1 MQITLLGVP
10 SVTRDGERAVLD
22 TRKALALIAHLALSE
37 RPRPREALCDLLWP
51 EHDASHARGA
61 LRRTLST
68 VRGAIGDDGV
78 QASSDSVALRRGP
91 DLEIDVE
98 CFRRLAAEGASTDDL
113 GAAVAQYSG
122 RFLDGF
128 ALRDSVEFD
137 DWQGI
142 QAEVLSRE
150 LGSALRRLVAGLV
163 QRGEHEPA
171 LAHARRWLELD
182 ALQEPAHRELIR
194 LHALTG
200 DRAAA
205 LEQYRD
211 CVRTLSRELGVSPL
225 QETAELYE
233 QVNDGSLTP
242 PAQAAQRPPAA
253 SGSVPAPLQLP
264 LVGRERE
271 LAALAGAHA
280 ASRPEGRLAV
290 IEGEAGIGKT
300 RLFEELA
307 RRAIADG
314 AVVLAVQCHDDEAG
328 LPYGPVV
335 ELLRAAL
342 RRTDSTDEAWPAAVA
357 PQRLADAAL
366 LLPELAALRPDTPAP
381 LPLDGPGARVRLL
394 EAVAAV
400 VSAACAG
407 RSPGIVFFDDV
418 HGADEATID
427 AISYLSRRLEGRAL
441 LLVVSWRS
449 EAVQPG
455 HRLRRLAVDAARAGT
470 ATIVSPVRLTQDEVG
485 ALVQAARP
493 GTPEAGLQ
501 RRVYL
506 ESEGLPLFVAQYLA
520 AQAGGGTPA
529 HDGLPADVQGFLSAR
544 LAGLGAV
551 ARQVLGAA
559 ATIGRSFDL
568 DTVREASGRGEEE
581 LVEALEELLA
591 QDVVREVGGSGPGYD
606 FSHQKLRSLVYA
618 ETSLARRRLLHR
630 RIGAA
635 LSKGAGAEERAALVA
650 KHLRLAGDDAAAA
663 LHYRVAAEHAARL
676 HAHADALIHL
686 DAALALGDP
695 DAAGAHERIGDLR
708 TLLGDYVGALAAY
721 GTAAAH
727 GDRAARAAIEHK
739 LGNVHHRR
747 GEWPRAE
754 ARLRAALD
762 LAGEGRPALRV
773 HVQIDLAATLYQAGD
788 SERAGALA
796 VEALALALASADPR
810 GQAQAHN
817 LLGVLARRDADLG
830 GAAAHLEHSLE
841 LARELGDDAAQAAA
855 LNNLALVRRDAARA
869 GAGA

>member
-182 ALQEPAHRELIR
+182 ALHEPAHRELIR

-211 CVRTLSRELGVSPL
+211 CVRTLSGELGVSPL

-418 HGADEATID
+418 HGADEAPTRRRSTRSPTS
-427 AISYLSRRLEGRAL
+427 AAASR
-441 LLVVSWRS
+441 
-449 EAVQPG
+449 
-455 HRLRRLAVDAARAGT
+455 AAHCCSSSAG
-470 ATIVSPVRLTQDEVG
+470 
-485 ALVQAARP
+485 AARP
-493 GTPEAGLQ
+493 CS
-501 RRVYL
+501 R
-506 ESEGLPLFVAQYLA
+506 
-520 AQAGGGTPA
+520 
-529 HDGLPADVQGFLSAR
+529 
-544 LAGLGAV
+544 
-551 ARQVLGAA
+551 
-559 ATIGRSFDL
+559 
-568 DTVREASGRGEEE
+568 DTASGASPWTQRAR
-581 LVEALEELLA
+581 VP
-591 QDVVREVGGSGPGYD
+591 R
-606 FSHQKLRSLVYA
+606 RS
-618 ETSLARRRLLHR
+618 
-630 RIGAA
+630 
-635 LSKGAGAEERAALVA
+635 
-650 KHLRLAGDDAAAA
+650 
-663 LHYRVAAEHAARL
+663 
-676 HAHADALIHL
+676 
-686 DAALALGDP
+686 
-695 DAAGAHERIGDLR
+695 
-708 TLLGDYVGALAAY
+708 
-721 GTAAAH
+721 
-727 GDRAARAAIEHK
+727 
-739 LGNVHHRR
+739 
-747 GEWPRAE
+747 
-754 ARLRAALD
+754 
-762 LAGEGRPALRV
+762 
-773 HVQIDLAATLYQAGD
+773 
-788 SERAGALA
+788 
-796 VEALALALASADPR
+796 SAPC
-810 GQAQAHN
+810 G
-817 LLGVLARRDADLG
+817 
-830 GAAAHLEHSLE
+830 
-841 LARELGDDAAQAAA
+841 
-855 LNNLALVRRDAARA
+855 
-869 GAGA
+869 